1 MSCAIE
7 MLPCDRC
14 GREVERYNIYL
25 VKNEEGE
32 REFACAECAGQQQT
46 QSSDSQPD
54 CS

>member
-1 MSCAIE
+1 MACAIE

-32 REFACAECAGQQQT
+32 REFACPACAGQEQT
-46 QSSDSQPD
+46 ESSEPPPD